1 MGVAFS
7 PDSSLLA
14 SASLDGSLAVWR
26 VQTRE
31 QLVLFRAPSKACC
44 CVAFSP
50 VTTPPCGRGPTE
62 ARTSACGSTVVPQ
75 SGHGSVNGKCLGA
88 WVAPPLPALVAGYG
102 DGTVRVFDVER
113 GRMLRKMQPHAQSV
127 RAVAFFREG
136 TSRPH
141 VVVVGYN
148 ISFPQAL

>member
-1 MGVAFS
+1 MTGGHSGEIMGVAFS

-50 VTTPPCGRGPTE
+50 VTTPPCGRG
-62 ARTSACGSTVVPQ
+62 STAVPQ
-75 SGHGSVNGKCLGA
+75 GPVDGKCVGTWLT
-88 WVAPPLPALVAGYG
+88 PPLPALVAGYG

-127 RAVAFFREG
+127 RVVSFFREG
-136 TSRPH
+136 TRCCFRFF
-141 VVVVGYN
+141 VGG
-148 ISFPQAL
+148 